1 MKKTIK
7 LLGVLLA
14 GAVLFGACQEDPA
27 VKPSQKATELTVEP
41 DTIKAEIALTG
52 PVDVQIKAN
61 GTWVV
66 VNSLDWVH
74 VDPNKGD
81 GNATVQVTVDANE
94 QDGEQLAPRS
104 GEISFVGAATCSQ
117 TLTIAQAGNE
127 DLLLETI
134 PYKINFCESQGTW
147 TIENKTLPSELTYVW
162 QQTDKYGMKA
172 SAFVNQCFTAE
183 SWLIS
188 PVLDLTKETA
198 AILNFDHALNKGSNA
213 KCAVMAKATD
223 SQEWVKLEIPTW
235 PGTAGEDGV
244 YTGTSWDFVESGDVD
259 LSAFCGKKAQIA
271 FAYGSSD
278 TDAPTW
284 EIQSVDVTNKVGPKF
299 SVPTEDI
306 NIRAFDTEA
315 SIKVS
320 GNVDW
325 TATASEGASVEPASG
340 KGGLTVTVTVPENTD
355 MENAKEYTVTFKTTA
370 AVETPEY
377 VVKIVQA
384 KAEQLAAST
393 LAEIFEKGAGVYATG
408 ELVVKAKAAGNVIVS
423 DGTAN
428 MMYYKK
434 NNELAPGQVIK
445 FANADVQDRNG
456 LLQINAS
463 EYELL
468 DKTVTPEHGTPVE
481 ILTDE
486 AVQAWAGEPQYQY
499 IHFEGVMSS
508 DNRTIKC
515 GDWGIYIVATE
526 GFANKKVCV
535 HGYANGKA
543 NESYKTITTTLVSI
557 EAIEGGE
564 PEPGPTPEEATLAQ
578 IFEKGVG
585 VYATGELVV
594 MAKAAGNV
602 IVSDGTANIM
612 YYKKGNE
619 LAPGQVIKFANADV
633 QERNGLLQIN
643 SSEYE
648 LLDKTVT
655 PDYGT
660 PVEILTDEAVQA
672 WAGEPQ
678 YQYIHFE
685 GVMSSDNRTIKCG
698 DWGIYIV
705 ATEGFANK
713 KVCVHGYA
721 NGKANES
728 YKTITTTLVSIEAI
742 EGEEP
747 EPETALKNCGEINAA
762 ILAGETALTI
772 KLENPAEITL
782 MGSDK
787 KSIFIQDETGAV
799 LVYNADLYTMLSG
812 AGAVAGAAVQGEFT
826 ATATVFKG
834 LPEITAAEVGA
845 SNITVTNKFP
855 CLSLTIA
862 DLLADFDKYLNC
874 KVKISDVAVN
884 DGWSGSDKNGV
895 IAQGETTIPLYVKTY
910 NSSITVEVPTGA
922 KGNFTGFVA
931 YNNTTKQLTFWEDSG
946 FEATEITGII
956 TVKSSLNLEE
966 GATANLAA
974 TVNSGAALSYASS
987 DETVATVSAEGV
999 VTAVKEGTATITV
1012 SAPAQGI
1019 YTAASAEVAVTVTAA
1034 QAGGDVTVL
1043 YEDKFDWLAPFIAQ
1057 YAELNSGKKIGDTV
1071 GEANKSANAPN
1082 VYTTAPFNTEEFA
1095 AAFAE
1100 KGYVD
1105 LNPSDK
1111 LVYAQDQYLKF
1122 SKTKGFNTGIELNL
1136 GKYVEGTQSVDLSF
1150 DYAMMLQGSDT
1161 VDEGPVTVLIIGDGT
1176 FADGS
1181 KRADFVS
1188 AQQTGEFFWNKAEAK
1203 MLGITP
1209 NTKIQFLMGRV
1220 IQEDGSYNWH
1230 VSGAGRFF
1238 LDNILIVK

>member
-1 MKKTIK
+1 MKFKSLILTAFASVAA
-7 LLGVLLA
+7 LLSSCTQTDELIAPKMATDSATYSIGADGGDVTVKLLA
-14 GAVLFGACQEDPA
+14 GQ
-27 VKPSQKATELTVEP
+27 
-41 DTIKAEIALTG
+41 
-52 PVDVQIKAN
+52 
-61 GTWVV
+61 
-66 VNSLDWVH
+66 
-74 VDPNKGD
+74 
-81 GNATVQVTVDANE
+81 
-94 QDGEQLAPRS
+94 
-104 GEISFVGAATCSQ
+104 
-117 TLTIAQAGNE
+117 
-127 DLLLETI
+127 
-134 PYKINFCESQGTW
+134 
-147 TIENKTLPSELTYVW
+147 
-162 QQTDKYGMKA
+162 
-172 SAFVNQCFTAE
+172 
-183 SWLIS
+183 
-188 PVLDLTKETA
+188 
-198 AILNFDHALNKGSNA
+198 
-213 KCAVMAKATD
+213 
-223 SQEWVKLEIPTW
+223 
-235 PGTAGEDGV
+235 
-244 YTGTSWDFVESGDVD
+244 
-259 LSAFCGKKAQIA
+259 
-271 FAYGSSD
+271 
-278 TDAPTW
+278 
-284 EIQSVDVTNKVGPKF
+284 
-299 SVPTEDI
+299 
-306 NIRAFDTEA
+306 
-315 SIKVS
+315 
-320 GNVDW
+320 DW
-325 TATASEGASVEPASG
+325 TATVEPGTSLDEVSDVTVTPDHGVASSALVEVKVNMGVNEGFNRKARVSFHGATLSAAVIIEQEGKEGERLLTCTVSEFLKKPVDASVYYQITGLVGTIANDVYSNFYIVDPKTAESILIYGLAYKADITNQKVSVLKTEGVQEGDMITIASTRGAYGDTPEGMNSYYISHEKSQSPMIKLGLNEVTAVVGQSFELPVTSNMVTWTLSSDVEWLSFEPASG
-340 KGGLTVTVTVPENTD
+340 SESTTVVVSVSDAGEGDNATITLSAEGLESQTCAVTRTNIQDATAAEVNEAEDGKVFRLTGLVSSVANETYGNLYIKDYTGEVYVYGTNNFADYGIVAGDVITVVGSKTSYKESPQMKNVDVEKHYSIKDITVSDFRAAEDNNEVYYRLTGKVTKSTEDGTKFDLDAYGNFALEDETGNVYVYGVLPGWGSPKGQFGPLGV
-355 MENAKEYTVTFKTTA
+355 KEGDTITIIAYKTTYKELIEA
-370 AVETPEY
+370 A
-377 VVKIVQA
+377 
-384 KAEQLAAST
+384 
-393 LAEIFEKGAGVYATG
+393 GGVYISH
-408 ELVVKAKAAGNVIVS
+408 V
-423 DGTAN
+423 
-428 MMYYKK
+428 
-434 NNELAPGQVIK
+434 
-445 FANADVQDRNG
+445 
-456 LLQINAS
+456 
-463 EYELL
+463 
-468 DKTVTPEHGTPVE
+468 
-481 ILTDE
+481 
-486 AVQAWAGEPQYQY
+486 AGE
-499 IHFEGVMSS
+499 
-508 DNRTIKC
+508 
-515 GDWGIYIVATE
+515 
-526 GFANKKVCV
+526 
-535 HGYANGKA
+535 
-543 NESYKTITTTLVSI
+543 
-557 EAIEGGE
+557 E
-564 PEPGPTPEEATLAQ
+564 PEPGP
-578 IFEKGVG
+578 
-585 VYATGELVV
+585 
-594 MAKAAGNV
+594 
-602 IVSDGTANIM
+602 
-612 YYKKGNE
+612 
-619 LAPGQVIKFANADV
+619 
-633 QERNGLLQIN
+633 
-643 SSEYE
+643 
-648 LLDKTVT
+648 
-655 PDYGT
+655 
-660 PVEILTDEAVQA
+660 
-672 WAGEPQ
+672 
-678 YQYIHFE
+678 
-685 GVMSSDNRTIKCG
+685 
-698 DWGIYIV
+698 
-705 ATEGFANK
+705 
-713 KVCVHGYA
+713 
-721 NGKANES
+721 
-728 YKTITTTLVSIEAI
+728 
-742 EGEEP
+742 EP

-787 KSIFIQDETGAV
+787 KSIYVQDETGAV

-826 ATATVFKG
+826 ATATVYNG

-845 SNITVTNKFP
+845 SNITATNKFP

-862 DLLADFDKYLNC
+862 ELLADFDKYLNCKVKISDVAVNDGWSGSDKNGVIAQGETTIPLYVKTYNSSITVEVPTGAKGNFTGFVAYNNTTKQLTFWEDSGFEAIGGEEPEPEVGLKNCGEINAAILAGETALTIKLENPAEITLMGSDSKSIFVQDETGAVLVYNADLYTMLSGAGAVAGAAVQGEFTATATVYNGLPEITAAEVGASNITATNKFPCLSLTIAELLADFDKYLNC

>member
-1 MKKTIK
+1 
-7 LLGVLLA
+7 
-14 GAVLFGACQEDPA
+14 
-27 VKPSQKATELTVEP
+27 
-41 DTIKAEIALTG
+41 
-52 PVDVQIKAN
+52 
-61 GTWVV
+61 
-66 VNSLDWVH
+66 
-74 VDPNKGD
+74 
-81 GNATVQVTVDANE
+81 
-94 QDGEQLAPRS
+94 
-104 GEISFVGAATCSQ
+104 
-117 TLTIAQAGNE
+117 
-127 DLLLETI
+127 
-134 PYKINFCESQGTW
+134 
-147 TIENKTLPSELTYVW
+147 
-162 QQTDKYGMKA
+162 
-172 SAFVNQCFTAE
+172 
-183 SWLIS
+183 
-188 PVLDLTKETA
+188 
-198 AILNFDHALNKGSNA
+198 
-213 KCAVMAKATD
+213 
-223 SQEWVKLEIPTW
+223 
-235 PGTAGEDGV
+235 
-244 YTGTSWDFVESGDVD
+244 
-259 LSAFCGKKAQIA
+259 
-271 FAYGSSD
+271 
-278 TDAPTW
+278 
-284 EIQSVDVTNKVGPKF
+284 
-299 SVPTEDI
+299 
-306 NIRAFDTEA
+306 
-315 SIKVS
+315 
-320 GNVDW
+320 
-325 TATASEGASVEPASG
+325 
-340 KGGLTVTVTVPENTD
+340 
-355 MENAKEYTVTFKTTA
+355 
-370 AVETPEY
+370 
-377 VVKIVQA
+377 
-384 KAEQLAAST
+384 
-393 LAEIFEKGAGVYATG
+393 
-408 ELVVKAKAAGNVIVS
+408 
-423 DGTAN
+423 
-428 MMYYKK
+428 
-434 NNELAPGQVIK
+434 
-445 FANADVQDRNG
+445 
-456 LLQINAS
+456 
-463 EYELL
+463 
-468 DKTVTPEHGTPVE
+468 
-481 ILTDE
+481 
-486 AVQAWAGEPQYQY
+486 
-499 IHFEGVMSS
+499 
-508 DNRTIKC
+508 
-515 GDWGIYIVATE
+515 
-526 GFANKKVCV
+526 
-535 HGYANGKA
+535 
-543 NESYKTITTTLVSI
+543 
-557 EAIEGGE
+557 
-564 PEPGPTPEEATLAQ
+564 
-578 IFEKGVG
+578 
-585 VYATGELVV
+585 
-594 MAKAAGNV
+594 
-602 IVSDGTANIM
+602 
-612 YYKKGNE
+612 
-619 LAPGQVIKFANADV
+619 
-633 QERNGLLQIN
+633 
-643 SSEYE
+643 
-648 LLDKTVT
+648 
-655 PDYGT
+655 
-660 PVEILTDEAVQA
+660 
-672 WAGEPQ
+672 
-678 YQYIHFE
+678 
-685 GVMSSDNRTIKCG
+685 
-698 DWGIYIV
+698 
-705 ATEGFANK
+705 
-713 KVCVHGYA
+713 
-721 NGKANES
+721 
-728 YKTITTTLVSIEAI
+728 
-742 EGEEP
+742 
-747 EPETALKNCGEINAA
+747 
-762 ILAGETALTI
+762 
-772 KLENPAEITL
+772 

-787 KSIFIQDETGAV
+787 KSIYVQDETGAV

-966 GATANLAA
+966 GATAELAA
-974 TVNSGAALSYASS
+974 SVNSGAALSYASS

-1150 DYAMMLQGSDT
+1150 DYAMMLQGSDA

-1188 AQQTGEFFWNKAEAK
+1188 AQQTGEFFWNKAEAT
-1203 MLGITP
+1203 MLGVTS

>member
-14 GAVLFGACQEDPA
+14 GAVLFGACQEDPE

-41 DTIKAEIALTG
+41 ATIEAEIAPTG

-66 VNSLDWVH
+66 LNSLDWVS
-74 VDPNKGD
+74 VEPNKGD
-81 GNATVQVTVDANE
+81 GNGTVQVTVAANE
-94 QDGEQLAPRS
+94 QDGVASAPRT
-104 GEISFVGAATCSQ
+104 GEISVVGAAGCSQ
-117 TLTIAQAGNE
+117 TIAIAQAGNE

-134 PYKINFCESQGTW
+134 PYTIDFCESQGTW
-147 TIENKTLPSELTYVW
+147 TIEDKTLPSELTYIW
-162 QQTDKYGMKA
+162 SQTTKYGMKA
-172 SAFVNQCFTAE
+172 SAYVNQCFATE

-198 AILNFDHALNKGSNA
+198 AILNFEHALNKGSNA
-213 KCAVMAKATD
+213 KCAVMAKAAD

-271 FAYGSSD
+271 FAYGSTD

-284 EIQSVDVTNKVGPKF
+284 EIKTVVVTNEVGPKF
-299 SVPTEDI
+299 SVSTEDI
-306 NIRAFDTEA
+306 NIRAFDTQA

-355 MENAKEYTVTFKTTA
+355 MENVKEYTVTFKTTA
-370 AVETPEY
+370 AVETSEY

-393 LAEIFEKGAGVYATG
+393 LAEIFEKGVGVYATG
-408 ELVVKAKAAGNVIVS
+408 ELVVMAKASGNVIVS

-434 NNELAPGQVIK
+434 DNELTPGQVIK
-445 FANADVQDRNG
+445 FAAAEVQERNG

-499 IHFEGVMSS
+499 IHFEGVMGD

-515 GDWGIYIVATE
+515 GEWGIYIIATE
-526 GFANKKVCV
+526 GFAGKKVCV

-557 EAIEGGE
+557 EAI
-564 PEPGPTPEEATLAQ
+564 A
-578 IFEKGVG
+578 
-585 VYATGELVV
+585 
-594 MAKAAGNV
+594 
-602 IVSDGTANIM
+602 
-612 YYKKGNE
+612 
-619 LAPGQVIKFANADV
+619 
-633 QERNGLLQIN
+633 
-643 SSEYE
+643 
-648 LLDKTVT
+648 
-655 PDYGT
+655 
-660 PVEILTDEAVQA
+660 
-672 WAGEPQ
+672 
-678 YQYIHFE
+678 
-685 GVMSSDNRTIKCG
+685 
-698 DWGIYIV
+698 
-705 ATEGFANK
+705 
-713 KVCVHGYA
+713 
-721 NGKANES
+721 
-728 YKTITTTLVSIEAI
+728 
-742 EGEEP
+742 GEEP
-747 EPETALKNCGEINAA
+747 EPEPEPTALKNCGEINAA

-782 MGSDK
+782 MGSDS
-787 KSIFIQDETGAV
+787 KSIFVQDETGAV

-956 TVKSSLNLEE
+956 TVKSSLSLEE
-966 GATANLAA
+966 GATADLAA

-1019 YTAASAEVAVTVTAA
+1019 YTAASSEVAVTVTAA

-1043 YEDKFDWLAPFIAQ
+1043 YEDKFDWLSDFITAYNADKTNPISDFVYGDYADAKARKDYSDSNSANLNSNAAYIADWPSFLAEQGYAHLHASTYSQ
-1057 YAELNSGKKIGDTV
+1057 YAQGTPENPYMKFCKSKTQDGLSFKPFKAAHESVTISVDWAVHNNGTVLDESHLQIVIEGDGEFENGTKSSEPATSEQTTLDDHNFTHSSFVIKNVTADTV
-1071 GEANKSANAPN
+1071 VKICVKE
-1082 VYTTAPFNTEEFA
+1082 
-1095 AAFAE
+1095 
-1100 KGYVD
+1100 
-1105 LNPSDK
+1105 
-1111 LVYAQDQYLKF
+1111 
-1122 SKTKGFNTGIELNL
+1122 GFDN
-1136 GKYVEGTQSVDLSF
+1136 
-1150 DYAMMLQGSDT
+1150 
-1161 VDEGPVTVLIIGDGT
+1161 
-1176 FADGS
+1176 
-1181 KRADFVS
+1181 DF
-1188 AQQTGEFFWNKAEAK
+1188 K
-1203 MLGITP
+1203 M
-1209 NTKIQFLMGRV
+1209 
-1220 IQEDGSYNWH
+1220 
-1230 VSGAGRFF
+1230 SGQHRFY

>member
-244 YTGTSWDFVESGDVD
+244 YTGTSWDFVGSGDVD

-526 GFANKKVCV
+526 GFAGKKV
-535 HGYANGKA
+535 
-543 NESYKTITTTLVSI
+543 S
-557 EAIEGGE
+557 
-564 PEPGPTPEEATLAQ
+564 
-578 IFEKGVG
+578 
-585 VYATGELVV
+585 
-594 MAKAAGNV
+594 
-602 IVSDGTANIM
+602 
-612 YYKKGNE
+612 
-619 LAPGQVIKFANADV
+619 
-633 QERNGLLQIN
+633 
-643 SSEYE
+643 
-648 LLDKTVT
+648 
-655 PDYGT
+655 
-660 PVEILTDEAVQA
+660 
-672 WAGEPQ
+672 
-678 YQYIHFE
+678 
-685 GVMSSDNRTIKCG
+685 
-698 DWGIYIV
+698 
-705 ATEGFANK
+705 
-713 KVCVHGYA
+713 VHGYA